1 LECIGGKY
9 NEQVI
14 AKALTGDKALLRDE
28 SHGEKLWHIWSI
40 IALSSKV
47 LVASL
52 FSQPADVIT
61 LLLHGDLSCFA
72 DGSVQLSRN

>member
-14 AKALTGDKALLRDE
+14 AKALTGDKALRDE

-40 IALSSKV
+40 KALSSKV
-47 LVASL
+47 LVASS
-52 FSQPADVIT
+52 FSQQT
-61 LLLHGDLSCFA
+61 LLLFYYMGI
-72 DGSVQLSRN
+72 